1 MKEQMKKEAFEQYL
15 KEKEQVDKVIN
26 KMIEEDV
33 KLIELTK
40 IKQQQAKTDM
50 ILSVN
55 EKKEMQ
61 RRRQELEAYE
71 NDMLKRF
78 AEQQQMRED
87 EIRERKAQIE
97 AAREGIFQKL
107 KEEEEMR
114 RA

>member
-1 MKEQMKKEAFEQYL
+1 
-15 KEKEQVDKVIN
+15 
-26 KMIEEDV
+26 
-33 KLIELTK
+33 
-40 IKQQQAKTDM
+40 M

-61 RRRQELEAYE
+61 RRRLELEAYE

-107 KEEEEMR
+107 KEEEEQR
-114 RA
+114 RAEKEYTENLRNELYLQEFEEQARQKEQADLEKRDR

>member
-1 MKEQMKKEAFEQYL
+1 MKKEAFDQYM
-15 KEKEQVDKVIN
+15 KEKGQVDRVIN
-26 KMIEEDV
+26 KMIEEDQ

-61 RRRQELEAYE
+61 RRRMELEAYE
-71 NDMLKRF
+71 NDMLRRF

-87 EIRERKAQIE
+87 EIRERKA
-97 AAREGIFQKL
+97 
-107 KEEEEMR
+107 
-114 RA
+114 